1 MIVCLALSYNSQL
14 SCVLSSCPLCVCS
27 YQQRCCPNVWC
38 HIRHHCYWV
47 SCLSRSYCRSPLCG
61 PSRVAAV
68 VSVVPSRKTLYENA
82 VCPRLSST
90 SARFVCSTTR
100 PPSFLQESLS
110 LSLTWSAVILS
121 NGMCVVI
128 SMFQVTFGRRGTSG
142 AMSARTI
149 EK

>member
-1 MIVCLALSYNSQL
+1 VIVCLALSYNSQL

-110 LSLTWSAVILS
+110 LFVDLVCCHTFQRHVRRNFYVPGHIWSQRYIWCHVS
-121 NGMCVVI
+121 KND
-128 SMFQVTFGRRGTSG
+128 
-142 AMSARTI
+142 
-149 EK
+149 